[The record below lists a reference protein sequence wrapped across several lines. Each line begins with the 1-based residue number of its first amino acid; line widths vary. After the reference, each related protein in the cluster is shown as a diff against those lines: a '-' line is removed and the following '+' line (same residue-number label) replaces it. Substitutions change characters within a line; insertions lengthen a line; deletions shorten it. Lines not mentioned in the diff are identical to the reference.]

1 MKKQFFFMIGTSAYW
16 VGIEKVLQYCYI
28 VGIYALVR
36 SFFCEDYS
44 GQHKNSNLPFW
55 CFSGCRSVMHFF

>member
-1 MKKQFFFMIGTSAYW
+1 MVEPRCGVVFELHSHEKTVFFMIGTSAMIEYDW

-36 SFFCEDYS
+36 RTVCEDYS
-44 GQHKNSNLPFW
+44 GQHI
-55 CFSGCRSVMHFF
+55 